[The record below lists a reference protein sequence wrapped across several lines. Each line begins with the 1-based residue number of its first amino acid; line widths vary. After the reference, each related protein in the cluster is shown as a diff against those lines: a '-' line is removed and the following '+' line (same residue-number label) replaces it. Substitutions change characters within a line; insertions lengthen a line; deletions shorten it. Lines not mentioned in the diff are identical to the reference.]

1 MHFKKV
7 LDPNDVLAAIRSDGT
22 LKQFK
27 KVVDPDYVLA
37 AIRSDGNLKSV
48 HPYIDR
54 FDKRYQEKLGE
65 NTANE
70 SDITVG
76 LNAAKQKTV
85 AWLER
90 IEGSEL
96 RKAKTLDA
104 GLRAVAQVSHYYTKD
119 KPEYAKNADPT
130 RRPEGPPRATLIL
143 NIVSALQGHVIC
155 KGGRLLRQIL
165 ATNRSVKI
173 FTNGDTMSVS
183 GFVHEAVRVRKEL
196 LAVLETVIVNQ
207 REWSMRR
214 QNTAASLEPDD
225 IVLMRDMER
234 DYRDTKRWK
243 EKTLDKK
250 RVQRNPKSL
259 RKPNTSSKNVRKS
272 GKNDKTR
279 AVQEAN
285 KARG

>member
-1 MHFKKV
+1 MHVKKV
-7 LDPNDVLAAIRSDGT
+7 FDANDVLAAIRSDST
-22 LKQFK
+22 LK
-27 KVVDPDYVLA
+27 
-37 AIRSDGNLKSV
+37 RV
-48 HPYIDR
+48 HPYIDK
-54 FDKRYQEKLGE
+54 FDKRYQRKPGE

-76 LNAAKQKTV
+76 MNAAKEKTV

-90 IEGSEL
+90 TEGSEL

-104 GLRAVAQVSHYYTKD
+104 GLRAVAHVIRYYTND

-130 RRPEGPPRATLIL
+130 HRPEGLPRATLIL
-143 NIVSALQGHVIC
+143 NIVSALQGHVI
-155 KGGRLLRQIL
+155 GRRGRLLQPIL
-165 ATNRSVKI
+165 VPNPSVKI

-183 GFVHEAVRVRKEL
+183 GFVDEAVRVRKEL

-225 IVLMRDMER
+225 IVFMRDMER

-250 RVQRNPKSL
+250 RVQRNPK
-259 RKPNTSSKNVRKS
+259 
-272 GKNDKTR
+272 
-279 AVQEAN
+279 
-285 KARG
+285 

>member
-1 MHFKKV
+1 MPSKNVVDSKSV
-7 LDPNDVLAAIRSDGT
+7 LVAIRSDNA
-22 LKQFK
+22 LKDVHCFIDEFLK
-27 KVVDPDYVLA
+27 KDQ
-37 AIRSDGNLKSV
+37 NKS
-48 HPYIDR
+48 
-54 FDKRYQEKLGE
+54 GE
-65 NTANE
+65 NTANKG
-70 SDITVG
+70 DIIVG
-76 LNAAKQKTV
+76 MDVAKEKTA

-90 IEGSEL
+90 TQGSEL

-104 GLRAVAQVSHYYTKD
+104 GLRAVAQVIRYYTND

-143 NIVSALQGHVIC
+143 NIVSALQGHVIG

-183 GFVHEAVRVRKEL
+183 GFVDEAVRVRKEL
-196 LAVLETVIVNQ
+196 LAVLETVIVNR

-214 QNTAASLEPDD
+214 QNTAASLEPED
-225 IVLMRDMER
+225 IVFMRDMER

-250 RVQRNPKSL
+250 KVQRNPKSL

-285 KARG
+285 KARGEHANM